1 MSLLLLNEDELRQIV
16 TISEAIDAVQTAFTA
31 LAEGRM
37 NVPGDFSMN
46 LPEVKG
52 DVQVQGTYLNQAPYY
67 VISISSY
74 FQDNPALNL
83 PYQSGLTCVF
93 DAATG
98 FPAAI
103 MVDNGYLAT
112 IRAAAAGALA
122 ADHLANQQIEHVAVI
137 GSGYRAYMQL
147 KSLIT
152 VRQIRTVSVWAPS
165 RTGTDNY
172 VNSMI
177 EDYELDI
184 RLAPSIEAAVRVADL
199 IITVEGGQENLI
211 KADWLKPGVHI
222 TSIGCNG
229 FLKQELETS
238 VLARADVIITDDFEQ
253 CAAFGE
259 IRPALAAG
267 TITKEDVQGDLGD
280 LIIGKIPG
288 RTHPDQIT
296 VADLTGLEV
305 QDTVVATQALQKAR
319 FLGLGQRVAE
329 PALSPQQ

>member
-37 NVPGDFSMN
+37 NIPGDFSMN

-52 DVQVQGTYLNQAPYY
+52 DVQVQGTFLSQDPYY

-74 FQDNPALNL
+74 FQDNPVLNL

-93 DAATG
+93 DAVTG

-122 ADHLANQQIEHVAVI
+122 TDHLANPGIEHVTVI

-152 VRQIRTVSVWAPS
+152 VRQINTVSVWTTS
-165 RTGTDNY
+165 RAGTDNY

-199 IITVEGGQENLI
+199 IITVDGGHDALI

-238 VLARADVIITDDFEQ
+238 VLVRADVIITDDFEQ

-259 IRPALAAG
+259 IRSALAAR